1 MAFRKLRRLSAIQ
14 SFSKKIIVFLY
25 PNKFIQFNIKIL
37 KQFFLFLVIL
47 SFNSCQYFE
56 KQVPSEKELLQ
67 KELKSINWK
76 EVDEYPSVA
85 NCDKIAN
92 KKQRQQCFFQ
102 VMAQLIQ
109 QKLDIDT
116 LSIMYPELDTIEVK
130 VTVFPNSTMK
140 FEPQFPKD
148 SVAYD
153 TIKIDSILHARLI
166 DFPKINPAL
175 KRGLPVKTQF
185 ILPVILKAKNEK

>member
-1 MAFRKLRRLSAIQ
+1 M
-14 SFSKKIIVFLY
+14 
-25 PNKFIQFNIKIL
+25 
-37 KQFFLFLVIL
+37 KQFSILLLFL

-76 EVDEYPSVA
+76 EVDEYPTVVD
-85 NCDKIAN
+85 CEKISN
-92 KKQRQQCFFQ
+92 KKQRQQCFFE

-109 QKLDIDT
+109 EKLDIDT

-130 VTVFPNSTMK
+130 VTVFPNATMK

-153 TIKIDSILHARLI
+153 TIKIDSILHARLV
-166 DFPKINPAL
+166 DFPKVNPAI
-175 KRGLPVKTQF
+175 KRGIPVKTQF
-185 ILPVILKAKNEK
+185 ILPVIIKVKDAK

>member
-1 MAFRKLRRLSAIQ
+1 M
-14 SFSKKIIVFLY
+14 
-25 PNKFIQFNIKIL
+25 

-85 NCDKIAN
+85 NCEKIAD
-92 KKQRQQCFFQ
+92 KKQRQQCFFD

-116 LSIMYPELDTIEVK
+116 LSILYPELDTIRSK
-130 VTVFPNSTMK
+130 SNCFP
-140 FEPQFPKD
+140 
-148 SVAYD
+148 
-153 TIKIDSILHARLI
+153 
-166 DFPKINPAL
+166 
-175 KRGLPVKTQF
+175 
-185 ILPVILKAKNEK
+185 